1 MNAVSVIE
9 EAQRLRLIRIAQAAS
24 LPVRKVLHLAHGDC
38 HLLADLPDAACLT
51 YARALLSTA
60 DRRAG
65 HVPSDW
71 TQVCA
76 CARCGPVWLWADAPR
91 HVLGC
96 PWCFNRVEG
105 LPIPRPNTDS
115 GGTTPGDYRL

>member
-1 MNAVSVIE
+1 MSAVSVIE

-38 HLLADLPDAACLT
+38 HLLADLPDATCLA

-65 HVPSDW
+65 NVPRDW
-71 TQVCA
+71 MQVST
-76 CARCGPVWLWADAPR
+76 CARCGPVWLWADAPL

-96 PWCFNRVEG
+96 PWCFNRVDG
-105 LPIPRPNTDS
+105 LSIPRPHSNSISTQDDS
-115 GGTTPGDYRL
+115 P